1 MPAKA
6 KVTKEMIVDAAFAI
20 AREAGAENINART
33 VAERLHCS
41 TQPVMYHFA
50 TMDEL
55 KRTVYAKA
63 DLYHSEYL
71 MTMKKPPKGAALGIG
86 MNYIRFAIEEPH
98 LFRFLFQS
106 DYFNGKTLLELI
118 DAEEL
123 IPVLSAMQRSLGI
136 GMEQTKTVFITVFL
150 FAHGYASMIAN
161 NSLKYDARIA
171 TTTNDNAL
179 REKTAALWTKLNGV
193 TILPEMINCTGCRIE
208 GVKTPFCDRLCPVHN
223 CVREKGLNTCA
234 DCGQMDG
241 CPTLGRIAKRGKYE
255 ERKF

>member
-20 AREAGAENINART
+20 AREAGVERINART
-33 VAERLHCS
+33 VSERLHCS

-50 TMDEL
+50 TMEAL

-71 MTMKKPPKGAALGIG
+71 MNMKKPPKGAALGIG

-123 IPVLSAMQRSLGI
+123 TPVLSAMQRSLGI
-136 GMEQTKTVFITVFL
+136 GMEQTKTVFVTVFL
-150 FAHGYASMIAN
+150 FAHGYASVIAN
-161 NSLKYDARIA
+161 NELKYDEDTINSHLERAYRGAILA
-171 TTTNDNAL
+171 AQE
-179 REKTAALWTKLNGV
+179 EKA
-193 TILPEMINCTGCRIE
+193 
-208 GVKTPFCDRLCPVHN
+208 
-223 CVREKGLNTCA
+223 
-234 DCGQMDG
+234 
-241 CPTLGRIAKRGKYE
+241 
-255 ERKF
+255 